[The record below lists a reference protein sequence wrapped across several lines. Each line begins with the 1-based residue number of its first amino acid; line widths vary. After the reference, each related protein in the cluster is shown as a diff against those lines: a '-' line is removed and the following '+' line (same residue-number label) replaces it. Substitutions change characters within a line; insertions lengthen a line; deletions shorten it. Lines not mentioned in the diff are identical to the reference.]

1 MRRFEEMAVAV
12 VLVLGAAACGGGDG
26 GDAATAG
33 DGASA
38 TASVDADV
46 EATGAATTGEVPQAG
61 NLPTDLALPSGL
73 ELSGPTLVQSET
85 DFVVTAEIAG
95 DLDSLATTWAEGLR
109 SQGWEVEV
117 DDSQDTTRNLKAT
130 KDGRVVEVTLDDT
143 GAEKLPVTISGRAA

>member
-26 GDAATAG
+26 GNAATG

-38 TASVDADV
+38 TASVDAEV
-46 EATGAATTGEVPQAG
+46 EATGAATTGAVPQAG
-61 NLPTDLALPSGL
+61 NLPTDLALPSGI

-85 DFVVTAEIAG
+85 EFVVTAEIAG
-95 DLDSLATTWAEGLR
+95 NLDSLATTWADGLR

-117 DDSQDTTRNLKAT
+117 DDSQDATRNLTAT
-130 KDGRVVEVTLDDT
+130 KDDRVVEITLDDT
-143 GAEKLPVTISGRAA
+143 GAEKLPLTIRGRAA